1 MNRVATLAL
10 LSALGIAACNRA
22 PEAPAA
28 PAAPAEPVA
37 PVAPAEPAGAAPAD
51 AKPDAALSIAS
62 VDLGTEVGADN
73 RVSTALESF
82 SPGDTIIASI
92 ALGNA
97 NTAPVEGSIGVRWS
111 GPDGQVFN
119 DEAQAKAWPAGAQ
132 ALSFRVAK
140 PGGFRPGVYKL
151 EVSLN
156 GSVVQM
162 REFNVK

>member
-10 LSALGIAACNRA
+10 LSALGLAACNRA

-28 PAAPAEPVA
+28 PAEPVA
-37 PVAPAEPAGAAPAD
+37 PAAPAAPATAAPAE

-97 NTAPVEGSIGVRWS
+97 STAPVEGSIGVRWS

-132 ALSFRVAK
+132 AVAFRVAEPK
-140 PGGFRPGVYKL
+140 GFRPGLYKL

-162 REFNVK
+162 REFTVK